1 MSNPVVRKEKAYE
14 KYAWVIPFAL
24 GLFFLV
30 SMSVTFL
37 FPVILTGA
45 EGAVQSLTGS
55 TFSQLAASSP
65 GLGNYIYYL
74 IRILAIFSA
83 GLGAFF
89 AVVSATAYRRGD
101 VWAWYL
107 TWVVPVLF
115 LLDAVDDYYAFRYVD
130 VSSVVIAAI
139 IVASLLLPYRRF
151 FPIEQPRNMKAG
163 P

>member
-1 MSNPVVRKEKAYE
+1 MAVVRKEKAYE
-14 KYAWVIPFAL
+14 KYAWVIPFVM

-30 SMSVTFL
+30 SMSVTIL

-74 IRILAIFSA
+74 IRVLAIFSA

-89 AVVSATAYRRGD
+89 MVVSATAYRKGE

-115 LLDAVDDYYAFRYVD
+115 LLDAVNDYYAFRYVD
-130 VSSVVIAAI
+130 VSSMVIAAI
-139 IVASLLLPYRRF
+139 LVVGLLLPYRKF
-151 FPIEQPRNMKAG
+151 FPTKEPRN
-163 P
+163 PS

>member
-1 MSNPVVRKEKAYE
+1 M
-14 KYAWVIPFAL
+14 

-30 SMSVTFL
+30 SMSATLL

-65 GLGNYIYYL
+65 GVGNYVYYL
-74 IRILAIFSA
+74 IRVFAIFSA

-89 AVVSATAYRRGD
+89 MVVSATAYRKGE

-115 LLDAVDDYYAFRYVD
+115 LLDAVNDYYAFRYVD
-130 VSSVVIAAI
+130 VSSMIIAAI
-139 IVASLLLPYRRF
+139 VVAGLLLPYRKF
-151 FPIEQPRNMKAG
+151 FPSRQPRSQ
-163 P
+163 

>member
-1 MSNPVVRKEKAYE
+1 MAVVRKEKAYE
-14 KYAWVIPFAL
+14 KYAWVIPFVM

-30 SMSVTFL
+30 SMSVTIL

-74 IRILAIFSA
+74 IRVLAIFSA

-89 AVVSATAYRRGD
+89 MVVSATAYRKGE

-115 LLDAVDDYYAFRYVD
+115 LLDAVNDYYAFRYVD
-130 VSSVVIAAI
+130 VSSMVIAAI
-139 IVASLLLPYRRF
+139 LVVGLLMPYRKF
-151 FPIEQPRNMKAG
+151 FPTKEPRN
-163 P
+163 PS

>member
-1 MSNPVVRKEKAYE
+1 MAVVRKEKAYE
-14 KYAWVIPFAL
+14 KYAWVIPFVM

-30 SMSVTFL
+30 SMSVTIL

-65 GLGNYIYYL
+65 VLGNYIYYL
-74 IRILAIFSA
+74 IRVLAIFSA

-89 AVVSATAYRRGD
+89 MVVSATAYRKGE

-115 LLDAVDDYYAFRYVD
+115 LLDAVNDYYAFRYVD
-130 VSSVVIAAI
+130 VSSMVIAAI
-139 IVASLLLPYRRF
+139 LVVGLLLPYRKF
-151 FPIEQPRNMKAG
+151 FPTKEPRN
-163 P
+163 PS

>member
-1 MSNPVVRKEKAYE
+1 MAVVRKEKAYE
-14 KYAWVIPFAL
+14 KYAWVIPFVM

-30 SMSVTFL
+30 SMAATFL

-65 GLGNYIYYL
+65 GVANYVYYL

-89 AVVSATAYRRGD
+89 AVVSATAYRKGEA
-101 VWAWYL
+101 WAWYL

-115 LLDAVDDYYAFRYVD
+115 VLDAVNDYYAFRYVD

-139 IVASLLLPYRRF
+139 LVAGLLLPYRKF
-151 FPIEQPRNMKAG
+151 FPSKQPRNTT
-163 P
+163 

>member
-1 MSNPVVRKEKAYE
+1 MAVVRKEKRYE
-14 KYAWVIPFAL
+14 KYAWIIPFAM

-30 SMSVTFL
+30 SMSVTLL

-65 GLGNYIYYL
+65 GIANYIYYL
-74 IRILAIFSA
+74 IRIFAIFSA

-89 AVVSATAYRRGD
+89 MVVSATAYRKGEA
-101 VWAWYL
+101 WAWYL

-115 LLDAVDDYYAFRYVD
+115 VLDAVNDYYAFRYVD

-139 IVASLLLPYRRF
+139 LVAGLLLPYRKF
-151 FPIEQPRNMKAG
+151 FPSKQPRNTT
-163 P
+163 

>member
-1 MSNPVVRKEKAYE
+1 MAVVREERAYE
-14 KYAWVIPFAL
+14 KYAWVIPFAM

-30 SMSVTFL
+30 SVVATL
-37 FPVILTGA
+37 LYTVILTEA
-45 EGAVQSLTGS
+45 EHAVESLTGS

-65 GLGNYIYYL
+65 GVANYIYYL

-89 AVVSATAYRRGD
+89 MVVSATAYRKGE

-115 LLDAVDDYYAFRYVD
+115 LLDLSNDYFAFGYVD
-130 VSSVVIAAI
+130 VGSMFIAAI
-139 IVASLLLPYRRF
+139 LVAGLLLPYRKF
-151 FPIEQPRNMKAG
+151 FPSKQP
-163 P
+163 

>member
-1 MSNPVVRKEKAYE
+1 MAVVRKEKAYE
-14 KYAWVIPFAL
+14 KYAWVIPFVM

-30 SMSVTFL
+30 SMSVTIL

-65 GLGNYIYYL
+65 WLGNYIYYL
-74 IRILAIFSA
+74 IRVLAIFSA

-89 AVVSATAYRRGD
+89 MVVSATAYRKGE

-115 LLDAVDDYYAFRYVD
+115 LLDAVNDYYAFRYVD
-130 VSSVVIAAI
+130 VSSMVIAAI
-139 IVASLLLPYRRF
+139 LGVGLLLPYRKF
-151 FPIEQPRNMKAG
+151 FPTKEPRN
-163 P
+163 PS

>member
-1 MSNPVVRKEKAYE
+1 MDVVRKEKRYE
-14 KYAWVIPFAL
+14 KYAWVIPFVM

-30 SMSVTFL
+30 SMSVTLL

-65 GLGNYIYYL
+65 GVANYVYYL

-89 AVVSATAYRRGD
+89 MVVSATAYRKGEA
-101 VWAWYL
+101 WAWYL

-115 LLDAVDDYYAFRYVD
+115 VFDAVNDYYAFRYVD

-139 IVASLLLPYRRF
+139 LVAGLLLPYRKF
-151 FPIEQPRNMKAG
+151 FPSKQPRNTT
-163 P
+163 

>member
-1 MSNPVVRKEKAYE
+1 MTVVRKDKAYE
-14 KYAWVIPFAL
+14 RYAWVIPFVM
-24 GLFFLV
+24 GLFFLL
-30 SMSVTFL
+30 SMAVTFL

-45 EGAVQSLTGS
+45 EGAVESLTGS

-89 AVVSATAYRRGD
+89 MVVSATAYRKGE

-115 LLDAVDDYYAFRYVD
+115 LFDAVNDYYAFRYVD
-130 VSSVVIAAI
+130 VSSMVIAAI
-139 IVASLLLPYRRF
+139 LVAGLLLPYRKF
-151 FPIEQPRNMKAG
+151 FPIKQPRNTS
-163 P
+163 

>member
-1 MSNPVVRKEKAYE
+1 MAVVRKEKAYE
-14 KYAWVIPFAL
+14 KYAWIIPFVM
-24 GLFFLV
+24 GLFFLL
-30 SMSVTFL
+30 SMGATL
-37 FPVILTGA
+37 FYPRILTEA
-45 EGAVQSLTGS
+45 EHAVESLTGS

-65 GLGNYIYYL
+65 GVANYIYYL

-89 AVVSATAYRRGD
+89 TVVSATAYREGE

-115 LLDAVDDYYAFRYVD
+115 LLDLSNDYLAFGYVD
-130 VSSVVIAAI
+130 VGSMF
-139 IVASLLLPYRRF
+139 IVAILVTGLLLPYRKF
-151 FPIEQPRNMKAG
+151 FPIKQP